1 MKILVTGGAGFIGS
15 HTVDLLIEEGY
26 DVRIVDNLLEQVH
39 QSKIPSYLNK
49 KAEFIK
55 ADVSELNLWE
65 KFLEDVDV
73 VIHLAS
79 MAGISQSMY
88 EPASYCN
95 SNIMGTANLYET
107 LIKNPEIRKQ
117 IKKIIVASSKT
128 IYGEGAYNCEEHGLI
143 FPDLR
148 PLEQLQK
155 KDWELHCPKCGKIM
169 KAVPIPEN
177 KPDQSRSVY
186 AVTKYATE
194 KLSLIYGDT
203 LDIPTIAFRYF
214 SVFGNRQSLS
224 NPYTGV
230 CSIFISRIKNGQQP
244 VIFEDGNQIRDF
256 TYVKDIA
263 RVNLLAVEKAEETAV
278 YNVGSGKGVSIKQVA
293 VTIGE
298 VIGKN
303 VEPKI
308 TNDFRYGDTRNDLS
322 DNSKIER
329 ELHFKVE
336 YSFKE
341 GIKKL
346 VDWSKTAEAVD
357 KFEEAEKERKKLLN
371 K

>member
-1 MKILVTGGAGFIGS
+1 MKVLVTGGAGFIGS
-15 HTVDLLIEEGY
+15 HTVDLLIEKGY

-39 QSKIPSYLNK
+39 HGKKPDYLNK

-55 ADVSELNLWE
+55 ADVSELSLWK
-65 KFLEDVDV
+65 KFLDNVDV

-79 MAGISQSMY
+79 MAGIGQSMY
-88 EPASYCN
+88 EPTAYCN

-107 LIKNPEIRKQ
+107 LIKNPEFRKQ
-117 IKKIIVASSKT
+117 IKKIVVASSKT
-128 IYGEGAYNCEEHGLI
+128 IYGEGAYKCEEHGLI
-143 FPDLR
+143 FPNLR

-155 KDWELHCPKCGKIM
+155 KDWELHCPKCSKVM
-169 KAVPIPEN
+169 ETAPIPEN
-177 KPDQSRSVY
+177 KPDQSTSVY
-186 AVTKYATE
+186 AITKYATE
-194 KLSLIYGDT
+194 RLALTYGNT
-203 LDIPTIAFRYF
+203 LNIPTIAFRYF

-230 CSIFISRIKNGQQP
+230 CSIFISRIKNKQQP

-263 RVNLLAVEKAEETAV
+263 RVNLLAVEKAKDTAV
-278 YNVGSGKGVSIKQVA
+278 YNVGSGKCVSIKQVA
-293 VTIGE
+293 STIGE
-298 VIGKN
+298 VLGKDVN
-303 VEPKI
+303 PKI

-322 DNSKIER
+322 DNSKIEKD
-329 ELHFKVE
+329 LHFKPE
-336 YSFKE
+336 YSFKD

-346 VDWSKTAEAVD
+346 VEWSEATEAVD
-357 KFEEAEKERKKLLN
+357 KFDDAEKERLKLLG